1 MEWNSETSEQMRLV
15 SGSSENVPLVSIIVP
30 VYNTEQYLR
39 RCIDSILAQN
49 FSDFEVILIDD
60 GSTDTS
66 GNICDEYS
74 YKDSRVKVIH
84 QKNQGQAAAR
94 NCAVGIARGQWIT
107 FVDSDDIIHPQM
119 IYELYHVV
127 IRENAQISM
136 CGCMENQQLP
146 IDFFSLRNP
155 VFHERKIDEVYLEE
169 LFHQDRYLYW
179 AVWGKLINRQ
189 ILLEYPFEKGR
200 IYEDN
205 AVICKWL
212 VAAGK
217 CVYTEE
223 KLYFYYI
230 NSSGTTKS
238 EFRLKQLDYLWALE
252 TQLMFYRKL
261 QYTKMKVVVGTVY
274 VQELLYFQ
282 SEVQKKLGDRKTARK
297 LKHILMKFLITN
309 KEEYNLN
316 RQQVLSIL
324 DQIYPNMMKL
334 YWRGIALLRKCKM
347 GNK

>member
-1 MEWNSETSEQMRLV
+1 MEWNSETSEQMKNI
-15 SGSSENVPLVSIIVP
+15 SCEENVTIVSIIVP

-39 RCIDSILAQN
+39 KCIDSILEQT
-49 FSDFEVILIDD
+49 FSDFEIILVDD
-60 GSTDTS
+60 GSTDSS
-66 GNICDEYS
+66 GNICDEYAN
-74 YKDSRVKVIH
+74 KDSRVRVIH

-94 NCAVGIARGQWIT
+94 NYAVGIARGKWIT
-107 FVDSDDIIHPQM
+107 FVDSDDVIHPQM
-119 IYELYHVV
+119 VYELYHAV
-127 IRENAQISM
+127 ISENAQISM
-136 CGCMENQQLP
+136 CGCMENQQLS

-155 VFHERKIDEVYLEE
+155 VFHEREIDEAYLEK
-169 LFHQDRYLYW
+169 LFHQDKYLYW
-179 AVWGKLINRQ
+179 AVWGKLIDRK

-205 AVICKWL
+205 AIICKWL

-230 NSSGTTKS
+230 NSGGTTKS

-252 TQLMFYRKL
+252 TQLAFYRQL
-261 QYTKMKVVVGTVY
+261 QYTKMRVVVGNVY
-274 VQELLYFQ
+274 IYELLYFQ

-297 LKHILMKFLITN
+297 LKCKLKKFFIMN

-316 RQQVLSIL
+316 NQQVLSIL
-324 DQIYPNMMKL
+324 NQIYPNLMKL
-334 YWRGIALLRKCKM
+334 YWSCVALLKKCKM
-347 GNK
+347 RNK